1 MLPTKIYE
9 DVQRETLEGR
19 ELEAAV
25 LFRAAQKLRRCAS
38 TWKDHPT
45 GEPDDNL
52 TDSLQFTQRLWSF
65 LQTELCN
72 PANALPETL
81 RLNLLRLG
89 KFIDKRIFTMLAGG
103 GSAEDLLAIARVN
116 ERIAEALQAA
126 NAPSEIAHEEST
138 LSSTGFLNITG

>member
-1 MLPTKIYE
+1 MLPTKVYE

-38 TWKDHPT
+38 AWKDNRT
-45 GEPDDNL
+45 AEVDDNL

-65 LQTELCN
+65 LQTELSN

-89 KFIDKRIFTMLAGG
+89 KFIDKRIFIMLAGG
-103 GSAEDLLAIARVN
+103 GTAEDLLSIARVN

-126 NAPSEIAHEEST
+126 KGPSEIDPEEST
-138 LSSTGFLNITG
+138 ISSRGFLNISG

>member
-1 MLPTKIYE
+1 MLPTKVYE

-38 TWKDHPT
+38 TWKDNPT
-45 GEPDDNL
+45 AELDDNL

-65 LQTELCN
+65 LQTELSN

-89 KFIDKRIFTMLAGG
+89 KFIDKRIFAMLAGRG
-103 GSAEDLLAIARVN
+103 TVEDLLSIARVN

-126 NAPSEIAHEEST
+126 KGPSEIDQEEST
-138 LSSTGFLNITG
+138 ISSKGFLNISG

>member
-9 DVQRETLEGR
+9 DMQRETLDGR

-38 TWKDHPT
+38 AWKDNPT
-45 GEPDDNL
+45 AELDDNL

-65 LQTELCN
+65 LQTELSN

-103 GSAEDLLAIARVN
+103 GTAEDLLSIARVN

-126 NAPSEIAHEEST
+126 TAPPEIDHEDST
-138 LSSTGFLNITG
+138 ISSRGFRNISG